1 MKRILFLLAFL
12 VVTVAATAQE
22 RTITL
27 NNGNALDL
35 TTTKWVAYNWS
46 GTLDNL
52 VPTTRDTIDIVVL
65 VKNQTSEPLHF
76 YANLTFSPLTTADTT
91 IAITV
96 QEKKF
101 EVESYTDIIASALT
115 SAITA
120 KTTSQ
125 LFTQNELG
133 WILLRDASTQSA
145 GFAYGYI
152 STATTFVMA
161 YQQPNYFVGALA
173 NPTSIA
179 PWAWAASSMTFSL
192 CFLAIALIDC
202 MSPISNHHRPIARCL
217 Y

>member
-35 TTTKWVAYNWS
+35 TTTKWLAYNWS

-52 VPTTRDTIDIVVL
+52 IPTTRDTIDIVVL

-120 KTTSQ
+120 KTTIVKTS
-125 LFTQNELG
+125 LG
-133 WILLRDASTQSA
+133 VITEHTDVFSTPNTTRTANTLLYYRYIKFRLILQGNDHTGTGIKLNRFEIQ
-145 GFAYGYI
+145 F
-152 STATTFVMA
+152 F
-161 YQQPNYFVGALA
+161 N
-173 NPTSIA
+173 
-179 PWAWAASSMTFSL
+179 
-192 CFLAIALIDC
+192 
-202 MSPISNHHRPIARCL
+202 
-217 Y
+217 